1 VHGPRHPDERRSDDR
16 AAYAGRAARG
26 AGEVDLARRYAPIRD
41 YAVIGDGRTAALV
54 ARDGAID
61 WLCLP
66 NLDSPSLFAALLD
79 ADRGGRFELCPDVPF
94 EVQRRYV
101 PGTNVL
107 ETTFVTAGGTVRVTD
122 AMTLPEAGLAPI
134 RELARRIEGLAG
146 RVPMRWRVE
155 PRFGYGLAAT
165 RFASRGPIAVALSGG
180 DAVAVCAW
188 DAGRPSIDEGAV
200 AGRFEIADGGR
211 AMLALI
217 SAHGE
222 PLVFPPPRDVE
233 ARLDATTEF
242 WRNWSAQLRYAG
254 PWRTAVVRSTLALKL
269 LVFAPSGAIAAAATT
284 SLPEGIGG
292 ERNWDYRYCWI
303 RDSSFALEALLQL
316 GCHAE
321 ATSFFWWF
329 MHATQL
335 TRPRLQ
341 VFYRLD
347 GGTYAPELALPLAGY
362 RGSRPVR
369 IGNGAAGQLQ
379 LDTYG
384 ELLDTAFVY
393 TGKGYSLDAGTGR
406 GLARV
411 ADFVC
416 EHWREPD
423 AGIWE
428 VRAGP
433 RHHTQSKAMCWVA
446 LDRAARLA
454 DAGHLPS
461 ARAQHWRDEAA
472 AIRHFIETKCWSTAK
487 DSYVGFAGGE
497 DLDASLLLMAIMRY
511 DEPDSPRLRGTVTAI
526 QRELSHGPFL
536 YRYSGDDGL
545 AGGEGAFL
553 CCSFWL
559 VEALAIA
566 GRREEATRLMNELV
580 AMANDVGL
588 YAEEIE
594 PASGEFLGNFPQG
607 LVHLALVSA
616 AACMAPTSS

>member
-1 VHGPRHPDERRSDDR
+1 
-16 AAYAGRAARG
+16 
-26 AGEVDLARRYAPIRD
+26 
-41 YAVIGDGRTAALV
+41 VIGDGRTAALV
-54 ARDGAID
+54 ARDGGID

-66 NLDSPSLFAALLD
+66 NLDSPSVFAALLD

-107 ETTFVTAGGTVRVTD
+107 ETTFSTASGIVRVTD
-122 AMTLPEAGLAPI
+122 AMTLPGLGLAPI

-155 PRFGYGLAAT
+155 PRFGYASAAT
-165 RFASRGPIAVALSGG
+165 RFASRGAMAVALSGG
-180 DAVAVCAW
+180 DAVAICAW
-188 DAGRPSIDEGAV
+188 DAGRPTSEKGAI
-200 AGRFEIADGGR
+200 AGRFDIAEGGR
-211 AMLALI
+211 AMLAMV

-222 PLVFPPPRDVE
+222 PLVFPPRRDVE
-233 ARLDATTEF
+233 ARLDSTTAF
-242 WRNWSAQLRYAG
+242 WRDWSAHLRYVG
-254 PWRTAVVRSTLALKL
+254 PWRDAVVRSALALKL
-269 LVFAPSGAIAAAATT
+269 LVFAPSGAIAAATTT
-284 SLPEGIGG
+284 SLPEGVGG

-303 RDSSFALEALLQL
+303 RDSSFTLEALLQL

-335 TRPRLQ
+335 TLPRLQ

-347 GGTYAPELALPLAGY
+347 GGAYAPERTLPLDGY
-362 RGSRPVR
+362 RRSRPVR

-393 TGKGYSLDAGTGR
+393 AGRGYSLDAGTGR
-406 GLARV
+406 DLARV

-428 VRAGP
+428 VRAAP

-454 DAGHLPS
+454 DTGQLPG
-461 ARAQHWRDEAA
+461 ARARHWRAEAD
-472 AIRHFIETKCWSTAK
+472 AIRHFIDTQCWSTAK
-487 DSYVGFAGGE
+487 DSYVGFAGTEG
-497 DLDASLLLMAIMRY
+497 LDASLLLMAIMRY
-511 DEPDSPRLRGTVTAI
+511 DAPDSPRLRGTVKAI
-526 QRELSHGPFL
+526 QRELSRGPLL
-536 YRYSGDDGL
+536 YRYTGDDGI

-559 VEALAIA
+559 VEALDIA
-566 GRREEATRLMNELV
+566 GRRDEAAQLMNELV

-594 PASGEFLGNFPQG
+594 PVSGDFLGNFPQA

-616 AACMAPTSS
+616 AVCMAPTPS